1 MTILR
6 HHAPSHSPPHFY
18 LNPNA
23 LIGLRTCPLGGQSG
37 DFGWFGLQSL
47 ITLLNLS
54 AIVTNIFFIFICGKA
69 GVMPRQTRLMLC
81 SISICFAVNA
91 FAGLLYNAYFF
102 YLGVNT
108 FPRFPEKSVL
118 CTVANVLMVPWDTAT
133 VLLMIGVGAERFA
146 ATRHPLPPAK
156 VSLFVKA
163 IFALACSASGFVT
176 VEYLLNLHT
185 EGMCVCDGASLAD
198 SHAMMIRISV
208 CALFE
213 AATISLF
220 GYVMVYSRSRADGLG
235 INTAK
240 YSLSKRFQIHE
251 TFRTTQMLLPS
262 VVLHAVLYLS
272 YLLLLFPVRD
282 WRASSINTISAYNY
296 STIIFAFPSMHALA
310 HPLICIL
317 QHYYLRQRTLDIF
330 DQLWCCSRIFTDRSN
345 DDCRHLQ
352 PTPDPPSIRERET
365 PGRVEFRIAPEK
377 HAEILESFW
386 DRK

>member
-1 MTILR
+1 MMRR
-6 HHAPSHSPPHFY
+6 HAAIHHTVDEAFLPVYGVRS
-18 LNPNA
+18 
-23 LIGLRTCPLGGQSG
+23 CPLGGQNG

-47 ITLLNLS
+47 ITLLNIS
-54 AIVTNIFFIFICGKA
+54 AIIANVFFIFVCGKA

-81 SISICFAVNA
+81 SISVCFAVNA

-102 YLGVNT
+102 YLGHNQ
-108 FPRFPEKSVL
+108 FPMYPEK
-118 CTVANVLMVPWDTAT
+118 
-133 VLLMIGVGAERFA
+133 
-146 ATRHPLPPAK
+146 
-156 VSLFVKA
+156 
-163 IFALACSASGFVT
+163 
-176 VEYLLNLHT
+176 
-185 EGMCVCDGASLAD
+185 
-198 SHAMMIRISV
+198 
-208 CALFE
+208 
-213 AATISLF
+213 
-220 GYVMVYSRSRADGLG
+220 SRSRADGLG

-262 VVLHAVLYLS
+262 VVLHAILYLS

-282 WRASSINTISAYNY
+282 WRASANITVASYNY

-310 HPLICIL
+310 HPLICIFS
-317 QHYYLRQRTLDIF
+317 HYYLRQRALDIF
-330 DQLWCCSRIFTDRSN
+330 DRICCFTGMFTYRSN